1 MLLAGGGARRLG
13 GVDKVLLPVRGRTLL
28 DRTLDAVA
36 GADPVV
42 VVGPERPTARPVR
55 WTAEEPAGG
64 GPLAAVEA
72 GLRLI
77 GDTDGL
83 VAVLAA
89 DHPNLTPDTFARLRA
104 ALTDQP
110 AAGGAVLAD
119 PGGRS
124 QWLLGLWRLRAL
136 RASMPAEVRNRPVR
150 ALFAPLEPVRVPAT
164 TPEVSDVDT
173 PGDLRGARTP
183 DS

>member
-150 ALFAPLEPVRVPAT
+150 ALFAPLDPVRVPAT

>member
-13 GVDKVLLPVRGRTLL
+13 GADKVMLPVRGRTLL
-28 DRTLDAVA
+28 DRTIDAVA

-42 VVGPERPTARPVR
+42 VVGPERPTATRVL

-64 GPLAAVEA
+64 GPLAAVDA

-89 DHPNLTPDTFARLRA
+89 DHPNLTPDTLARLSA

-110 AAGGAVLAD
+110 TAGGAVLAD
-119 PGGRS
+119 PGGRA
-124 QWLLGLWRLRAL
+124 QWLIGLWRVRAL
-136 RASMPAEVRNRPVR
+136 RDSMPSEVRNRPVR
-150 ALFAPLEPVRVPAT
+150 ALFAPLDPLRVPAT

-173 PGDLRGARTP
+173 PGDLRRARTP

>member
-13 GVDKVLLPVRGRTLL
+13 GADKVMLPVRGRTLL
-28 DRTLDAVA
+28 DRTIDAVA
-36 GADPVV
+36 GANPVV
-42 VVGPERPTARPVR
+42 VVGPERPTATAVL

-72 GLRLI
+72 GLRRI
-77 GDTDGL
+77 EDTDGL

-89 DHPNLTPDTFARLRA
+89 DHPNLTPDTLARLSA

-110 AAGGAVLAD
+110 TAGGAVLAD
-119 PGGRS
+119 PGGRA
-124 QWLLGLWRLRAL
+124 QWLIGLWRVRAL
-136 RASMPAEVRNRPVR
+136 RDSMPSEVRNRPVR
-150 ALFAPLEPVRVPAT
+150 ALFAPLGPVRVPAT

-173 PGDLRGARTP
+173 PGDLREARTP
-183 DS
+183 DF